1 MKKKYNLKS
10 GNPKRKRIIIYVIIL
25 LIVLTIVFLYFKT
38 DIFRTKRGVFIRYFK
53 TTEKSVEILKEKD
66 DIEYNKN
73 KRKNCYMRKGN
84 LKIADSTNIADSGIM
99 DKLSATVNVKSNKEE
114 EQKNIE
120 INLFSE
126 ENHLGSFTLFQ
137 ENELYG
143 FYCPDISSDYVCIE
157 NNNIGEVIGNLEYE
171 NDGTLTS
178 SALVNSG
185 LTSIDFLGETYK
197 GYPIETILETTT
209 PQKNKL
215 NNYYKILKNNVPND
229 AYYGEKD
236 VSINVDG
243 TDYKVNKYVMN
254 VTGSQSAYLQIS
266 LLTELSSDSIM
277 MDYVT
282 SKMALLNFNKE
293 YTDIN
298 SLSEIIK
305 AKIGELS
312 QAPANAKDLKIVV
325 STYKQQNIQTEITFG
340 DIYIKIN
347 HIENDEVG
355 KVSIFSVNDTSIKFS
370 KKNNSYK
377 FSIKTI
383 DEYDNEKSL
392 AVDWTRTGTFDENNI
407 ANKATIV
414 LVDGIKKLTLEY
426 DDVVQFVSEEEIGI
440 INDLSN
446 HPIGKINDY
455 SSADLKNFISNLKK
469 KINQV
474 YILKGSQVGI
484 NLDPI
489 FD

>member
-25 LIVLTIVFLYFKT
+25 LIVLTIAFLYFKT

-53 TTEKSVEILKEKD
+53 TTDDVVEILKEKD

-73 KRKNCYMRKGN
+73 KRKKCYMRKGN
-84 LKIADSTNIADSGIM
+84 LKIADSTNIADSAIM
-99 DKLSATVNVKSNKEE
+99 DKLSANINVKSNKEE

-120 INLFSE
+120 ISLYSE

-143 FYCPDISSDYVCIE
+143 LYCSDISSDYICIE
-157 NNNIGEVIGNLEYE
+157 NNNIGELIKNIEYE

-185 LTSIDFLGETYK
+185 LTSIDFLGEKYK
-197 GYPIETILETTT
+197 GYPIETILEQTT

-229 AYYGEKD
+229 AYYGEND
-236 VSINVDG
+236 VNINIDG
-243 TDYKVNKYVMN
+243 TDYKVNQYIMN

-266 LLTELSSDSIM
+266 LLNELSSDSIM

-282 SKMALLNFNKE
+282 SKMALLNFDKQ

-298 SLSEIIK
+298 SLNEIIK

-325 STYKQQNIQTEITFG
+325 STYKQKNIQTEITFG
-340 DIYIKIN
+340 DINIKIN
-347 HIENDEVG
+347 NIENDEAG
-355 KVSIFSVNDTSIKFS
+355 KVSILSVNDTSLKIA

-377 FSIKTI
+377 LSIKTI

-392 AVDWTRTGTFDENNI
+392 AIDWTRTGKIEDNNI
-407 ANKATIV
+407 ANKSTIV

-426 DDVVQFVSEEEIGI
+426 EDVVQFVSEEELGTV
-440 INDLSN
+440 NDLSN
-446 HPIGKINDY
+446 HSIGKINDY
-455 SSADLKNFISNLKK
+455 SSVDLKKFISDLKN
-469 KINQV
+469 KINHV

>member
-1 MKKKYNLKS
+1 
-10 GNPKRKRIIIYVIIL
+10 
-25 LIVLTIVFLYFKT
+25 
-38 DIFRTKRGVFIRYFK
+38 
-53 TTEKSVEILKEKD
+53 
-66 DIEYNKN
+66 
-73 KRKNCYMRKGN
+73 
-84 LKIADSTNIADSGIM
+84 
-99 DKLSATVNVKSNKEE
+99 
-114 EQKNIE
+114 
-120 INLFSE
+120 
-126 ENHLGSFTLFQ
+126 
-137 ENELYG
+137 
-143 FYCPDISSDYVCIE
+143 
-157 NNNIGEVIGNLEYE
+157 
-171 NDGTLTS
+171 
-178 SALVNSG
+178 
-185 LTSIDFLGETYK
+185 
-197 GYPIETILETTT
+197 
-209 PQKNKL
+209 
-215 NNYYKILKNNVPND
+215 
-229 AYYGEKD
+229 
-236 VSINVDG
+236 
-243 TDYKVNKYVMN
+243 MN

-355 KVSIFSVNDTSIKFS
+355 KVSIFSVNDTSIKIS

-392 AVDWTRTGTFDENNI
+392 AVDWTRTGNFDENNI

-426 DDVVQFVSEEEIGI
+426 EDVVQFVSEEEIGI

-455 SSADLKNFISNLKK
+455 SSTDLKNFISNLKK